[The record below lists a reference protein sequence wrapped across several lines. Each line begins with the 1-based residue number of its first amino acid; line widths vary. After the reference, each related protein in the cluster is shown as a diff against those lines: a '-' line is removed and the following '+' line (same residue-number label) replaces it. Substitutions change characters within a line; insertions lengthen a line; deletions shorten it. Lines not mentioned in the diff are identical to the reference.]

1 MRRAIRVKPGASRTR
16 VGGRHDPDGADALV
30 VQVQAPAVDGKS
42 NKAVLAALAK
52 ALGTR
57 ANRLEIVAGHTS
69 RNKLVELDDEL
80 AEAWQRLL
88 KG

>member
-42 NKAVLAALAK
+42 NQAVLAA
-52 ALGTR
+52 
-57 ANRLEIVAGHTS
+57 LEIVAGHTS
-69 RNKLVELDDEL
+69 RSKLVELDDEL
-80 AEAWQRLL
+80 AEAWQSLL